1 MGAADPRLME
11 PAARRLA
18 GIMKEEAVNAVILTP
33 V

>member
-1 MGAADPRLME
+1 MGATDPRAME

-18 GIMKEEAVNAVILTP
+18 GIMKLDAVNTVVLAP